1 MKVLKIIFIALA
13 FTSFQAHAGDD
24 PAKPASGVDEAS
36 AQGDLW
42 VPWQQLLNAPTPEEA
57 FALAKKGADKGDA
70 EAQYKLGLHYADG
83 RIVAKDYKE
92 AFKWFKKSAKKG
104 NANGQ
109 FELGYLYE
117 TGRGVE
123 KDPKEATYW
132 YKKAAEKGNTHAA
145 WRLESVKAK
154 EKFEASLKRK
164 GKVISHVVG
173 GGYSYIEL
181 NENGEKVWISA
192 PKIDTKAG
200 DIVRFT
206 EGSPMTNYYSKSLN
220 RTFESVLFVGTA
232 VVGDKE

>member
-1 MKVLKIIFIALA
+1 MKALKIIFIALA
-13 FTSFQAHAGDD
+13 FTSIQVHAGDA
-24 PAKPASGVDEAS
+24 PAKPASGVAEAS
-36 AQGDLW
+36 APANLW
-42 VPWQQLLNAPTPEEA
+42 VPWQQHLNAPNAEEA
-57 FALAKKGADKGDA
+57 LALAKKGAEKGDA

-83 RIVAKDYKE
+83 RGVAKNYEE
-92 AFKWFKKSAKKG
+92 ALKWFRKSAKKG
-104 NANGQ
+104 NAHGQ

-123 KDPKEATYW
+123 KDQKEAMRW
-132 YKKAAEKGNTHAA
+132 YKKAAEQGNTHAV
-145 WRLESVKAK
+145 WRLENVNAK
-154 EKFEASLKRK
+154 EKFEATLKRK
-164 GKVISHVVG
+164 GTVISHVVG

-181 NENGEKVWISA
+181 NENGNKVWISA

-232 VVGDKE
+232 VVGDKQ

>member
-1 MKVLKIIFIALA
+1 MKALKIIFVALA
-13 FTSFQAHAGDD
+13 FTSFQAHAGDA
-24 PAKPASGVDEAS
+24 PAKPASGAAEAP
-36 AQGDLW
+36 AQADLW
-42 VPWQQLLNAPTPEEA
+42 IPWKQYLNTPNVEEA
-57 FALAKKGADKGDA
+57 FALAKKGAEKGDA
-70 EAQYKLGLHYADG
+70 EAQYKLGLHYVDG
-83 RIVAKDYKE
+83 RGVAKNYEE

-123 KDPKEATYW
+123 KDQKEATYW
-132 YKKAAEKGNTHAA
+132 YKKAADQGNTHAA
-145 WRLESVKAK
+145 WRLDSVKAK
-154 EKFEASLKRK
+154 EKLDATLTRK

-181 NENGEKVWISA
+181 NEKGKTVWISA

-206 EGSPMTNYYSKSLN
+206 EGSPMANYYSKSLN

-232 VVGDKE
+232 VVGDKQ

>member
-1 MKVLKIIFIALA
+1 MKALKIIFIALA
-13 FTSFQAHAGDD
+13 FTSFQAQAGDA
-24 PAKPASGVDEAS
+24 PAKPESGAAEAP
-36 AQGDLW
+36 AQADLW
-42 VPWQQLLNAPTPEEA
+42 VPWQQHLNAPTLEEA
-57 FALAKKGADKGDA
+57 LALAKKGAEKGDA

-83 RIVAKDYKE
+83 RGVTQDHKE

-117 TGRGVE
+117 TGKGVE
-123 KDPKEATYW
+123 KDQKEATYW
-132 YKKAAEKGNTHAA
+132 YKKAAEQGNTHAA
-145 WRLESVKAK
+145 WRLDNVNAKAK
-154 EKFEASLKRK
+154 LDAALSRK
-164 GKVISHVVG
+164 GTVISHVVG

-181 NENGEKVWISA
+181 NEKGKTVWISA
-192 PKIDTKAG
+192 PKIDTKEG

>member
-1 MKVLKIIFIALA
+1 MKALKIIFIALA
-13 FTSFQAHAGDD
+13 FTSFQAHAGDA
-24 PAKPASGVDEAS
+24 PAKPASGVAEAP

-42 VPWQQLLNAPTPEEA
+42 VPWQQHLNTPTLEEA
-57 FALAKKGADKGDA
+57 LALAKKGAEKGDA

-83 RIVAKDYKE
+83 RGVTKDDKE

-123 KDPKEATYW
+123 KDQKEATYW
-132 YKKAAEKGNTHAA
+132 YKKAAEQGNTHAA
-145 WRLESVKAK
+145 FRLENVKAQ
-154 EKFEASLKRK
+154 EKFEATLKRK

-181 NENGEKVWISA
+181 NENGNTVWISA

-206 EGSPMTNYYSKSLN
+206 EGSPMANYYSKSLN
-220 RTFESVLFVGTA
+220 RTFDSVLFVGTA
-232 VVGDKE
+232 VVGDKQ